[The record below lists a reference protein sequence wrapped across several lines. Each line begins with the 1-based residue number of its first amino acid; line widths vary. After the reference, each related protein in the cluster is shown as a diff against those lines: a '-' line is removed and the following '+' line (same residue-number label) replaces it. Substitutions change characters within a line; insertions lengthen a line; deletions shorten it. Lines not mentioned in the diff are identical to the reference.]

1 MRKFLTHLMATGL
14 LTVGVSAIAAPPA
27 PADMGHDHGDG
38 HSAPAD
44 MTTEDMTTEADHG
57 HHDHGMVEIP
67 AGQVVPEVVIDVFA
81 DSVAGWNVAVAIAN
95 WSFAPEQVNIN
106 NLTTEG
112 HAHLYLNGEKLT
124 RLYSE
129 WYYIPELPPGE
140 HVLTVGLN
148 TNTHEALMHD
158 GMPIEASIQVI
169 VPEAE

>member
-14 LTVGVSAIAAPPA
+14 LTVSVSAIATAPS
-27 PADMGHDHGDG
+27 PADRGHDHGDG

-44 MTTEDMTTEADHG
+44 MTTEADHDR
-57 HHDHGMVEIP
+57 HHHGMVEIP
-67 AGQVVPEVVIDVFA
+67 AGQAVPEGVIDLFA
-81 DSVAGWNVAVAIAN
+81 VPVAGWNLEVAIAN
-95 WSFAPEQVNIN
+95 WSFAPEQVNVN

-158 GMPIEASIQVI
+158 GELIEASVKVI